1 MPDYDQTPVTG
12 VEYPR
17 AHAIEIDNR
26 YGVTPS
32 ITFHLEALTLLG
44 DRTLSRGLPAV
55 SCEFDPEGVIPLL
68 NPADGTPTGASATH
82 TDLYQILF
90 SLCEQR
96 RATQVLP

>member
-1 MPDYDQTPVTG
+1 MPDYKQTPVNG

-17 AHAIEIDNR
+17 AYAIEINNR

-32 ITFHLEALTLLG
+32 ITFHMEALTLLG

-68 NPADGTPTGASATH
+68 NPADGTPTGESVTH
-82 TDLYQILF
+82 DALYQILF

>member
-1 MPDYDQTPVTG
+1 MPDYEQTPVTG

-17 AHAIEIDNR
+17 AYAIEINNR

-32 ITFHLEALTLLG
+32 ITFHMEALTLLG

-68 NPADGTPTGASATH
+68 NPADGTPTGESVTH
-82 TDLYQILF
+82 DALYQILF
-90 SLCEQR
+90 SLCEQLR
-96 RATQVLP
+96 DTQVLP

>member
-1 MPDYDQTPVTG
+1 MPDYEQTPVQG

-17 AHAIEIDNR
+17 AYEININNR
-26 YGVTPS
+26 YGVRPS
-32 ITFHLEALTLLG
+32 IVFHMEALTLLG
-44 DRTLSRGLPAV
+44 DRTLSRGLPSV
-55 SCEFDPEGVIPLL
+55 TCEFDPEATIPLL

-82 TDLYQILF
+82 ADLYKILF